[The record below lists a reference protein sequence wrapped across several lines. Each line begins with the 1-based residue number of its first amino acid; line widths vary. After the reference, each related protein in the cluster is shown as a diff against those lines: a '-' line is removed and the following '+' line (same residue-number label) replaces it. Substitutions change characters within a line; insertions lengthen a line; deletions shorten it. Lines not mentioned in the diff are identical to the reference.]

1 MAEKSTKNITCP
13 ICKGTND
20 PKAAFCN
27 KCGWEFKILV
37 ASDSN
42 YAKQEKEREEKMKA
56 FIAQCNKAAQDTP
69 AKTTQPQKPKPQNTD
84 QTQSQNLVSG
94 FILFKNRETLEEVA
108 IPIHHGYNTYGSEST
123 RELHHKINL
132 DPIVF
137 DFAPKHFSVDTL
149 RSKGWV
155 LRDLVGN
162 SMKTKGGEIPE
173 NGVYITPSLGPVVIN
188 NIIELKIVKL

>member
-1 MAEKSTKNITCP
+1 MADNNTKNNTCP
-13 ICKGTND
+13 ICNSTND

-56 FIAQCNKAAQDTP
+56 FIAQCNKATQDTP
-69 AKTTQPQKPKPQNTD
+69 AKTTQPQKPKPQSSA
-84 QTQSQNLVSG
+84 QAQSQVSG
-94 FILFKNRETLEEVA
+94 FIIFKNRETLEEVA
-108 IPIHHGYNTYGSEST
+108 VSIHNGYNTYGSEAT
-123 RELHHKINL
+123 TDLHHKINL

-137 DFAPKHFSVDTL
+137 DFAPKHFSIDTC

-155 LRDLVGN
+155 LKDLVGN
-162 SMKTKGGEIPE
+162 SMKTKGGNIPE